1 MSLGAEEK
9 KAGLKGSSTRS
20 LVLSGAAVPKENLLG
35 EVGRGFAIA
44 FGTLNVGRLKLA
56 TANAAAAR
64 FALTAA
70 VEYGRN
76 RTAFGRPITDFGL
89 VKDKVAQMAILAYA
103 AEAVVYRTT
112 AAIDRIF
119 DAADDDPASA
129 LKRIEDLEVECSTA
143 KVWCSEALDYAA
155 RRECPDLRCGRL
167 RRGLPCGTALAR
179 RPGQPDLRRDERAQP
194 PADLEP
200 AGARRLR
207 GDLPLGDAEAGAA
220 DRADPGQ
227 ATADDGFLARE
238 RQLLAAAK
246 RVALLCLGA
255 LTPRYQQALDGQQEL
270 LGHLADVTIETYAF
284 ESALLRA
291 RKWAKGRAAHESRLQ
306 EAAVRCLAQDAL
318 NHIDVAARRLL
329 SAVEEGEPSERLL
342 QRLRALTERH
352 NRWHGGV
359 DADARRCRCR
369 GRRVPVRLRRHV

>member
-1 MSLGAEEK
+1 
-9 KAGLKGSSTRS
+9 
-20 LVLSGAAVPKENLLG
+20 
-35 EVGRGFAIA
+35 
-44 FGTLNVGRLKLA
+44 
-56 TANAAAAR
+56 
-64 FALTAA
+64 
-70 VEYGRN
+70 
-76 RTAFGRPITDFGL
+76 
-89 VKDKVAQMAILAYA
+89 MASLAYA

-119 DAADDDPASA
+119 GTAGHDPASA
-129 LKRIEDLEVECSTA
+129 LKRVEDLEVECSTA

-155 RRECPDLRCGRL
+155 DESVQIFGAAGYVEGYPAERRWRDARANRIFEGTNELNRL
-167 RRGLPCGTALAR
+167 RISSRLVRGVLK
-179 RPGQPDLRRDERAQP
+179 
-194 PADLEP
+194 
-200 AGARRLR
+200 

-220 DRADPGQ
+220 DRADPSQ
-227 ATADDGFLARE
+227 ATADGGFLARE
-238 RQLLAAAK
+238 RQLLAVAK

-255 LTPRYQQALDGQQEL
+255 LTPRYQQALDGQQEI

-342 QRLRALTERH
+342 QRLRALTERTTVGTVAST
-352 NRWHGGV
+352 RTL
-359 DADARRCRCR
+359 ADAAVEAGGYPFAQPACRVVAR
-369 GRRVPVRLRRHV
+369 TGAGRSSVSALTW